1 MDSVQKAI
9 WFIENNYRSDISL
22 TVVADAVSLSKFHM
36 VRAFGLCT
44 GHSVNGYIRL
54 RRLSEAAKDLAGG
67 SASVLDTAFSV
78 GYGSHEAFTRAF
90 RQHFG
95 MTPDQL
101 RKARTLETLDLVEPI
116 KMKEEPYSELS
127 DPTFVTG
134 EPLLIVG
141 LKHRYNDQTSAAIPS
156 QWQEFAPHIG
166 HMPHQKGD
174 VAFGVCCNSDDEG
187 NMDYIAGAEVT
198 VMDDL
203 PADLDGIRITP
214 QTYAVFEHSGH
225 ISDIR
230 RTWASIFATWLPA
243 SGKEIVD
250 APQFERYD
258 DRFDPLTGNGVVEI
272 WIPVQ

>member
-9 WFIENNYRSDISL
+9 WFIESNYRSDISL
-22 TVVADAVSLSKFHM
+22 AAVADAVSLSKFHM

-44 GHSVNGYIRL
+44 GYSVNGYIRL
-54 RRLSEAAKDLAGG
+54 RRLSEAAKELAGG
-67 SASVLDTAFSV
+67 SACVLATALSV

-90 RQHFG
+90 RQRFG

-101 RKARTLETLDLVEPI
+101 RKARSLETLNLVEPI
-116 KMKEEPYSELS
+116 KMKEEPFSEL
-127 DPTFVTG
+127 PNPKFVTG

-141 LKHRYNDQTSAAIPS
+141 LKRRYNDQSSAAIPS
-156 QWQEFAPHIG
+156 QWQEFTRHVG
-166 HMPHQKGD
+166 YVPHQKGH

-187 NMDYIAGAEVT
+187 NMDYIAGTEVT

-203 PADLDGIRITP
+203 PSDLDGIRIAQ

-230 RTWASIFATWLPA
+230 RTWATIFATWLPA
-243 SGKEIVD
+243 SGKQIVD

-258 DRFDPLTGNGVVEI
+258 DQFDPHTGNGVVEI

>member
-22 TVVADAVSLSKFHM
+22 AIVADAVSLSKFHM

-44 GHSVNGYIRL
+44 GYSVNRYIRL
-54 RRLSEAAKDLAGG
+54 RRLSEAAKDLASG
-67 SASVLDTAFSV
+67 STCVLDTALSV

-90 RQHFG
+90 HQQFG

-101 RKARTLETLDLVEPI
+101 RKARSLETLNLVDPI
-116 KMKEEPYSELS
+116 KMKEEPFSELP
-127 DPTFVTG
+127 DPKFVTG

-141 LKHRYNDQTSAAIPS
+141 LKRRYSDQTSAAIPS
-156 QWQEFAPHIG
+156 QWQEFARHIG
-166 HMPHQKGD
+166 HVPHQNGH
-174 VAFGVCCNSDDEG
+174 VTFGVCCNSDDEG
-187 NMDYIAGAEVT
+187 NMDYITGTEVT
-198 VMDDL
+198 VMDDM
-203 PADLDGIRITP
+203 PADLDGIRIAP

-230 RTWASIFATWLPA
+230 RVWASIFSIWLPA
-243 SGKEIVD
+243 SGKQIVD

-258 DRFDPLTGNGVVEI
+258 DQFDPHTGNGLVEI